1 MHKLIHFLKHH
12 NTILLFHFLETIEGS
27 DSIKYPIMPE
37 EWRCY
42 MHFTS
47 LSTVN
52 KTVLIDMDSIKIS
65 KNTADSMSVFINMN

>member
-1 MHKLIHFLKHH
+1 
-12 NTILLFHFLETIEGS
+12 
-27 DSIKYPIMPE
+27 MPE